1 MYGNNITTLTGHL
14 GRDPELR
21 WFESGKAKC
30 QFSLAVSAGKGK
42 PSDWFDIQA
51 WGKPAERAADRL
63 RKGSRV
69 VIVGSLKQERWT
81 DRDSG
86 AQRSKVVVTAQSI
99 EIIAKAESQQAAN
112 DNTYEY
118 DTF

>member
-30 QFSLAVSAGKGK
+30 QFSIAVSTGKDK
-42 PSDWFDIQA
+42 PSDWFDVVA
-51 WGKPAERAADRL
+51 WGQSAERAADRL

-69 VIVGSLKQERWT
+69 VVVGSLKQERWT
-81 DRDSG
+81 DRTTG

-99 EIIAKAESQQAAN
+99 EIIEKATSQEPAS
-112 DNTYEY
+112 DNTYE
-118 DTF
+118 DAPF

>member
-30 QFSLAVSAGKGK
+30 QFSIAVYASKDK
-42 PSDWFDIQA
+42 PSDWFDIVA
-51 WGKPAERAADRL
+51 WGQTAERAVDRL

-86 AQRSKVVVTAQSI
+86 AQRSKVVAI
-99 EIIAKAESQQAAN
+99 LEN
-112 DNTYEY
+112 
-118 DTF
+118 

>member
-30 QFSLAVSAGKGK
+30 QFSIAVSTGKDK
-42 PSDWFDIQA
+42 PSDWFDVVA
-51 WGKPAERAADRL
+51 WGQSAERAADRL
-63 RKGSRV
+63 RKGSKV

-99 EIIAKAESQQAAN
+99 EIIAKAESQQVAS
-112 DNTYEY
+112 DDTYE
-118 DTF
+118 DLPF